1 MRGNFP
7 RSRTMPDKILGSL
20 QVSDEDIRRAS
31 ELLRLPRSAFFGTD
45 GNDPRQEV
53 LRSMETIDIA
63 ACPGSGKTTLLVAKL
78 AILAEAWP
86 FRTRGIC
93 VLSHTNVARAEVE
106 TVLGNTNVGRRL
118 LSYPHYIGTI
128 HGFVNDFLALPW
140 LRSRGY
146 AIKMIDTDACRHR
159 RWNALSATTRKALM
173 RNNHGPAV
181 LTVHTPTFGV
191 GEIKWGKGVLGTSTP
206 TYREIQR
213 ACEKSVGDGYFCY
226 DELFV
231 WARHLMDCAPGVI
244 PIIRDRFPL
253 LFMDEA
259 QDNSE
264 QQSAILQRVFCSG
277 SDPVVRQRFGDGN
290 QAIFSHFD
298 AVDAI
303 TDKFPGGEV
312 LSLPNSHRFGQ
323 DIADLADPLAL
334 TPHNLQGQG
343 PKKTLDSGS
352 VKARHTLFLFD
363 VKDMTKV
370 LDAYGQ
376 LLIETFSIGE
386 LREGTFTA
394 IGQVHR
400 PPEAESAAKRPSYVG
415 HYWPDYAPELSGRD
429 PKPGR
434 FVLCISSGAAVARA
448 RGESYLAVERIAEG
462 ILRLADLIDDK
473 NNYSRSGRRHARAVD
488 VLRNDAQAHKA
499 YADLIDTFAI
509 KREVLN
515 EQAWNAHWRDNVLAI
530 GKAIAGRTLSTP
542 EADTFLEW
550 SEAVGPASA
559 PMRGT
564 QANSYKYPPSVPT

>member
-1 MRGNFP
+1 M
-7 RSRTMPDKILGSL
+7 
-20 QVSDEDIRRAS
+20 
-31 ELLRLPRSAFFGTD
+31 
-45 GNDPRQEV
+45 
-53 LRSMETIDIA
+53 
-63 ACPGSGKTTLLVAKL
+63 
-78 AILAEAWP
+78 
-86 FRTRGIC
+86 
-93 VLSHTNVARAEVE
+93 
-106 TVLGNTNVGRRL
+106 
-118 LSYPHYIGTI
+118 
-128 HGFVNDFLALPW
+128 
-140 LRSRGY
+140 
-146 AIKMIDTDACRHR
+146 
-159 RWNALSATTRKALM
+159 
-173 RNNHGPAV
+173 
-181 LTVHTPTFGV
+181 
-191 GEIKWGKGVLGTSTP
+191 
-206 TYREIQR
+206 
-213 ACEKSVGDGYFCY
+213 
-226 DELFV
+226 
-231 WARHLMDCAPGVI
+231 
-244 PIIRDRFPL
+244 
-253 LFMDEA
+253 
-259 QDNSE
+259 
-264 QQSAILQRVFCSG
+264 
-277 SDPVVRQRFGDGN
+277 
-290 QAIFSHFD
+290 
-298 AVDAI
+298 
-303 TDKFPGGEV
+303 
-312 LSLPNSHRFGQ
+312 
-323 DIADLADPLAL
+323 
-334 TPHNLQGQG
+334 QGQG